1 MTDQDVLQK
10 WHAGEPVITV
20 EMSGFGDDYEHC
32 IQEMGFA
39 MWEAMLKDPPPVSFD
54 TIDEET
60 YREYVKKIEQIPEVD
75 QLISAIGP
83 SGAQFSAAVK
93 MAAAFTHHGYARAI
107 TKAGMSR
114 LTRWSK
120 KGRCTN

>member
-20 EMSGFGDDYEHC
+20 EMGGFGDDYEHC
-32 IQEMGFA
+32 IQEIGFV
-39 MWEAMLKDPPPVSFD
+39 MWEAMLKNPPPVSFD
-54 TIDEET
+54 DIDEET
-60 YREYVKKIEQIPEVD
+60 YREYIKEIEQTSEVN

-83 SGAQFSAAVK
+83 SGAQVGAAVN
-93 MAAAFTHHGYARAI
+93 MAAMFTHHGYASAI